1 MLPFLKSEAEC
12 GLPNSSVEA
21 HDASNLV
28 DSTNEELIPNVNV
41 FANDERVVAEDC
53 ESESVDEELVV
64 ARKKSMKTIGNYIQ
78 QDDSNPDFSNI
89 EYDNFMSDDM
99 YEEYDNLQTDLEQQE
114 GENLMEVR
122 DANEAI
128 GSNTEYFDSSNEGSL
143 EEDVNEDG
151 EVEFRRTKSTRL
163 VYDLM
168 PSFIL
173 GMVFANNVKFNEAV
187 TKYAVNKSV
196 EVHFIRNEPT
206 KVRAVCKKDYP

>member
-1 MLPFLKSEAEC
+1 MVINVNVRFYYGGSFFRDPHLQHINGESEAEC

-151 EVEFRRTKSTRL
+151 E
-163 VYDLM
+163 
-168 PSFIL
+168 
-173 GMVFANNVKFNEAV
+173 FNEAV